1 MSVKIVWE
9 DPTPNV
15 RELAV
20 WYVVVFCVSLVSS
33 VLIVAQQIKMIF
45 SKIRKRKRSRGSRGR
60 GASQQLAR
68 IEEERD
74 QLKLRAYI
82 VLAYIVGAATE
93 NLPFSILNASYLLRL
108 RGELCAMQRVVCCI
122 LRAYLGLGCELLLY
136 FKVMGAVQG
145 ARQHQDECCILQAVR
160 RASWLPRW
168 RRPSLYSV
176 TSFPLHQSL
185 WVSGK
190 T

>member
-33 VLIVAQQIKMIF
+33 VLIVAQQIKMIV
-45 SKIRKRKRSRGSRGR
+45 SKIRKRKRSRGSRGQA
-60 GASQQLAR
+60 ASQQLAR

-74 QLKLRAYI
+74 QLKLR
-82 VLAYIVGAATE
+82 AYIVGAATE

-108 RGELCAMQRVVCCI
+108 RGKLCAMQRVVCCI
-122 LRAYLGLGCELLLY
+122 LPGCKLL
-136 FKVMGAVQG
+136 
-145 ARQHQDECCILQAVR
+145 
-160 RASWLPRW
+160 
-168 RRPSLYSV
+168 
-176 TSFPLHQSL
+176 
-185 WVSGK
+185 
-190 T
+190 

>member
-1 MSVKIVWE
+1 VSVKIVWE

-33 VLIVAQQIKMIF
+33 VLIVAQQIKMIV

-108 RGELCAMQRVVCCI
+108 RGKLCAMQRVVCCI
-122 LRAYLGLGCELLLY
+122 LPGCKLL
-136 FKVMGAVQG
+136 
-145 ARQHQDECCILQAVR
+145 
-160 RASWLPRW
+160 
-168 RRPSLYSV
+168 
-176 TSFPLHQSL
+176 
-185 WVSGK
+185 
-190 T
+190 